1 MLRSA
6 CVSCRSIWLRVSR
19 LNSLATR
26 THISTSYYKFKM
38 SEVATETDILRDE
51 LKSWENTFKIDNGR
65 KPSREDIKSNAAI
78 AAKYKRFN
86 SLRYSECVKQPI
98 ETPKKSSRRRDIP
111 DNALR
116 ERAPN
121 AATTTPRGRAFKS
134 LDNTQPQPP
143 ILSPVREEQPTPA
156 FIRNGLGPTP
166 QRDGHVLGI
175 FDMLPN
181 GTPSKRSPSP
191 SEEHG
196 DTIHATPSKNSSRAV
211 DSALSRTPQ
220 SSSKR
225 YFLDSFITTPGKRK
239 REDDEVGTPSSSKKL
254 FATPSFLRRIS
265 HPMAPIEEDE
275 SHAMLP
281 PRRMKPLSRSFSS
294 IIQELKNQEEERME
308 DDWDVLNELEAEE
321 NGTAAS
327 KKQAEQVQVADS
339 QLVVMPLGPD
349 RAPGES
355 ESEEE
360 VALGANGLPRKVYK
374 KKGLKR
380 QTRKSNIKPVLHKPK
395 KAADLEE
402 KAGSD
407 EEEAVEE
414 TQLDVPEGGAA
425 EDVQQEGVDKDT
437 VEKSMNPIK
446 KVAQKVSQNFR
457 KMNIKSHQ
465 TAKQKA
471 AKSRGRFGKR

>member
-1 MLRSA
+1 
-6 CVSCRSIWLRVSR
+6 
-19 LNSLATR
+19 
-26 THISTSYYKFKM
+26 M
-38 SEVATETDILRDE
+38 SEVATETSILRDE
-51 LKSWENTFKIDNGR
+51 LKSWENIFKLDNGR

-86 SLRYSECVKQPI
+86 SLKYPEYVKKSI
-98 ETPKKSSRRRDIP
+98 ETPKKNSSRQDIP

-134 LDNTQPQPP
+134 LDNTQPQAP

-175 FDMLPN
+175 FDMLSN

-191 SEEHG
+191 SEDHG
-196 DTIHATPSKNSSRAV
+196 DAVHATPSKTSNRAL

-308 DDWDVLNELEAEE
+308 DEWDVLDELEAEE
-321 NGTAAS
+321 NGTTAP

-395 KAADLEE
+395 KATDLEE
-402 KAGSD
+402 KAGND
-407 EEEAVEE
+407 EEDAIGE
-414 TQLDVPEGGAA
+414 TQLDVPEGDVV
-425 EDVQQEGVDKDT
+425 EDVQHEETNKGA
-437 VEKSMNPIK
+437 EKSTNPIK
-446 KVAQKVSQNFR
+446 KVAQKVSQNFK

>member
-1 MLRSA
+1 
-6 CVSCRSIWLRVSR
+6 
-19 LNSLATR
+19 
-26 THISTSYYKFKM
+26 M
-38 SEVATETDILRDE
+38 SEVATETSILRDE
-51 LKSWENTFKIDNGR
+51 LKIWENAFKLDNGR

-78 AAKYKRFN
+78 AAKYKRFS
-86 SLRYSECVKQPI
+86 SLKYPENAKPPV
-98 ETPKKSSRRRDIP
+98 ETPKKSLRRRDVP

-134 LDNTQPQPP
+134 LDNTQLQPP

-196 DTIHATPSKNSSRAV
+196 DAVHATPSKNSTRAV

-254 FATPSFLRRIS
+254 FATPSFLRRVS
-265 HPMAPIEEDE
+265 HPMAPIEEDD

-308 DDWDVLNELEAEE
+308 DEWDVLNEIEGGDDDTMAPKKLAEP
-321 NGTAAS
+321 
-327 KKQAEQVQVADS
+327 VQVTDS

-380 QTRKSNIKPVLHKPK
+380 QTRKTNIKPVLHKPK
-395 KAADLEE
+395 KAADLE
-402 KAGSD
+402 KAETDD
-407 EEEAVEE
+407 EEETVGE
-414 TQLDVPEGGAA
+414 TQLDDPEGVSV
-425 EDVQQEGVDKDT
+425 EDIQQKDADKNF
-437 VEKSMNPIK
+437 EKSVNPIK
-446 KVAQKVSQNFR
+446 KVAQKVSQNFK

-465 TAKQKA
+465 SAKQKA

>member
-1 MLRSA
+1 M
-6 CVSCRSIWLRVSR
+6 
-19 LNSLATR
+19 
-26 THISTSYYKFKM
+26 
-38 SEVATETDILRDE
+38 
-51 LKSWENTFKIDNGR
+51 
-65 KPSREDIKSNAAI
+65 
-78 AAKYKRFN
+78 
-86 SLRYSECVKQPI
+86 
-98 ETPKKSSRRRDIP
+98 
-111 DNALR
+111 
-116 ERAPN
+116 
-121 AATTTPRGRAFKS
+121 
-134 LDNTQPQPP
+134 
-143 ILSPVREEQPTPA
+143 
-156 FIRNGLGPTP
+156 
-166 QRDGHVLGI
+166 LGI

-196 DTIHATPSKNSSRAV
+196 DAVHATPSKNSTRAI

-239 REDDEVGTPSSSKKL
+239 REDDEIGTPSSSKKL
-254 FATPSFLRRIS
+254 FATPSFLRRVS
-265 HPMAPIEEDE
+265 HPMAPIEEDD

-294 IIQELKNQEEERME
+294 IIQELKNQEDERME
-308 DDWDVLNELEAEE
+308 DDWDVLNELEGGDD
-321 NGTAAS
+321 NTAAA
-327 KKQAEQVQVADS
+327 KKQAEPVQVSDS

-380 QTRKSNIKPVLHKPK
+380 QTRKTNIKPVLHKPK

-402 KAGSD
+402 KAESDD
-407 EEEAVEE
+407 EEVVGE
-414 TQLDVPEGGAA
+414 TQLDGTEGNTV
-425 EDVQQEGVDKDT
+425 EDAQQENADKDAA
-437 VEKSMNPIK
+437 KSMNPIK

-465 TAKQKA
+465 TSKQKA

>member
-1 MLRSA
+1 
-6 CVSCRSIWLRVSR
+6 
-19 LNSLATR
+19 
-26 THISTSYYKFKM
+26 
-38 SEVATETDILRDE
+38 
-51 LKSWENTFKIDNGR
+51 
-65 KPSREDIKSNAAI
+65 
-78 AAKYKRFN
+78 
-86 SLRYSECVKQPI
+86 
-98 ETPKKSSRRRDIP
+98 
-111 DNALR
+111 
-116 ERAPN
+116 
-121 AATTTPRGRAFKS
+121 
-134 LDNTQPQPP
+134 
-143 ILSPVREEQPTPA
+143 
-156 FIRNGLGPTP
+156 
-166 QRDGHVLGI
+166 
-175 FDMLPN
+175 MLPN

-191 SEEHG
+191 SDDHG
-196 DTIHATPSKNSSRAV
+196 DAVHATPSKNTSRPI

-239 REDDEVGTPSSSKKL
+239 REDDEVGTPSSKKL

-265 HPMAPIEEDE
+265 HPMAPIDEEE
-275 SHAMLP
+275 SNAMLP

-294 IIQELKNQEEERME
+294 IIQELKNQEEERLE
-308 DDWDVLNELEAEE
+308 DDWDIMNELEAEE
-321 NGTAAS
+321 NGTSAP
-327 KKQAEQVQVADS
+327 KKKAEPVQVADS

-349 RAPGES
+349 RAPNES

-360 VALGANGLPRKVYK
+360 VQLGANGLPRKVYK

-407 EEEAVEE
+407 DEEAVGE
-414 TQLDVPEGGAA
+414 TQLEGLEGNSVGDVQNEGG
-425 EDVQQEGVDKDT
+425 DKDSQ
-437 VEKSMNPIK
+437 KSMNPIK

-471 AKSRGRFGKR
+471 HTSRRFGKR

>member
-1 MLRSA
+1 
-6 CVSCRSIWLRVSR
+6 
-19 LNSLATR
+19 
-26 THISTSYYKFKM
+26 M
-38 SEVATETDILRDE
+38 SEATTETSILRDE
-51 LKSWENTFKIDNGR
+51 LKSWENTFKLDNGR

-86 SLRYSECVKQPI
+86 SLRYPEYVKQPI
-98 ETPKKSSRRRDIP
+98 ETPKKSSRRQDIP

-116 ERAPN
+116 ERAPD
-121 AATTTPRGRAFKS
+121 AATTPRGRAFKS
-134 LDNTQPQPP
+134 LDNSQPQAH

-175 FDMLPN
+175 FDMLSN

-196 DTIHATPSKNSSRAV
+196 DAVHATPSKNQSRAI

-294 IIQELKNQEEERME
+294 IIQELKNQEVERME
-308 DDWDVLNELEAEE
+308 DEWDVLNELEAEE
-321 NGTAAS
+321 NGTTAP

-395 KAADLEE
+395 KAGDLEE

-407 EEEAVEE
+407 EEAVGE
-414 TQLDVPEGGAA
+414 TQLDILTGGSVKNVQKEGT
-425 EDVQQEGVDKDT
+425 DKDA
-437 VEKSMNPIK
+437 EKPMNPIK
-446 KVAQKVSQNFR
+446 KVAQKVSQNFK